1 MGRQV
6 LRVWKRDGSR
16 NVMSMKAALA
26 NMRYNGN
33 HQAAHTIL
41 YALRNKGVIETN
53 HARFALLDN

>member
-26 NMRYNGN
+26 NMRYNG
-33 HQAAHTIL
+33 HTQAAYLIL
-41 YALRNKGVIETN
+41 YALRNKGIIETT
-53 HARFALLDN
+53 HARFTLL